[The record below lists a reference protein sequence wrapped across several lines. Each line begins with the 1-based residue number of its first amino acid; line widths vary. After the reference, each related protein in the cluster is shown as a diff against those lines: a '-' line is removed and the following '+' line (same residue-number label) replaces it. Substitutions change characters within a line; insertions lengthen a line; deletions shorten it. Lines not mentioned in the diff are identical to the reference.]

1 MTSSNVMQMITKQ
14 CDNCAPKGKNFYCN
28 VCDKKAEL
36 FYIYSYYINRF
47 SENTFMGRMTAFTW
61 HDVLEYVK
69 NNFFNIPSG
78 ELDINCEKNFA
89 YIEEKLSHKLSCSR
103 GINKSD
109 RNHPTGYKIYLNKDN
124 QSIDDTPKGD
134 VWDLTST

>member
-1 MTSSNVMQMITKQ
+1 MQMITKQ

-28 VCDKKAEL
+28 ACDKKAEL

-47 SENTFMGRMTAFTW
+47 SENTLMGRMKAFTW

-69 NNFFNIPSG
+69 NNFFHNPSG

-89 YIEEKLSHKLSCSR
+89 YIEEKLSHNCHITEAL
-103 GINKSD
+103 NKSD

-124 QSIDDTPKGD
+124 ESIDDTPKGD
-134 VWDLTST
+134 FWDLTST

>member
-1 MTSSNVMQMITKQ
+1 MQMIIKQ
-14 CDNCAPKGKNFYCN
+14 CDNCAPKGKNYYCN
-28 VCDKKAEL
+28 ACDKKAEL

-47 SENTFMGRMTAFTW
+47 SENTLMGRMKAFTW

-69 NNFFNIPSG
+69 NNFFHNPSG

-89 YIEEKLSHKLSCSR
+89 YIEEKLSQNCHITEAL
-103 GINKSD
+103 NKSD

-124 QSIDDTPKGD
+124 ESIDDTPKED
-134 VWDLTST
+134 FWDLTST

>member
-1 MTSSNVMQMITKQ
+1 MQMITKQ

-28 VCDKKAEL
+28 ACDKTAEL

-47 SENTFMGRMTAFTW
+47 SENTFMGRMKAFTW

-69 NNFFNIPSG
+69 NNFFHNPSG

-89 YIEEKLSHKLSCSR
+89 YIEEKLSHKLSYSR
-103 GINKSD
+103 GTNKSD
-109 RNHPTGYKIYLNKDN
+109 RNHPIGYKIYLNKDN

-134 VWDLTST
+134 IWDLTST

>member
-1 MTSSNVMQMITKQ
+1 MQMITKQ
-14 CDNCAPKGKNFYCN
+14 CDNCAPKGKNYYCN
-28 VCDKKAEL
+28 ACDKKAEL

-47 SENTFMGRMTAFTW
+47 SENTLMGRMKAFTW

-69 NNFFNIPSG
+69 NNFFHNPSG

-89 YIEEKLSHKLSCSR
+89 YIEEKLSYNCHITEAL
-103 GINKSD
+103 NKSD

-124 QSIDDTPKGD
+124 ESIDDTPKED
-134 VWDLTST
+134 FWDLTST